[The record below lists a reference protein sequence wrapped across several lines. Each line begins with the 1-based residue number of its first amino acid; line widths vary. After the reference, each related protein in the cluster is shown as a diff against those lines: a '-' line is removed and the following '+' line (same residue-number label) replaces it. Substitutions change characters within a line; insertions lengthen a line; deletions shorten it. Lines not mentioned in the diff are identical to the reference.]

1 MVDLPSKSRNDAICS
16 LFLHFHKCWFGRRLC
31 ITCWCACSVALSHSA
46 NRLAKMQ
53 RSSFFC

>member
-1 MVDLPSKSRNDAICS
+1 MA
-16 LFLHFHKCWFGRRLC
+16 F
-31 ITCWCACSVALSHSA
+31 SHSA